1 MAVLKW
7 DAVGERL
14 YETGTDHGVLF
25 LADTTGATDYQPGVS
40 WTGLMKVTESPDGA
54 EETALYADNIKYLSL
69 FSSENFK
76 GTIGAYTYPDE
87 FAMANGEIELKTGI
101 TVHEQ
106 TRVPFAFSYRTKIGN
121 DLENED
127 YGYKI
132 HIVYGAKVQPSE
144 KSYESVNSDPSAL
157 EMEWDFVTSP
167 VEVPGYKPTAHIA
180 IDSTKVTPENMKKIE
195 DALYGTAD
203 KEPGVLMPA
212 DLVALVGT
220 I

>member
-14 YETGTDHGVLF
+14 YETGTDRGVLF
-25 LADTTGATDYQPGVS
+25 LADTTGAKSYQPGVA
-40 WTGLMKVTESPDGA
+40 WTGLMKVTEAPDGA

-87 FAMANGEIELKTGI
+87 FGMANGEVELKTGI

-106 TRVPFAFSYRTKIGN
+106 NRIPFAFSYRTKVGN
-121 DLENED
+121 DVAGED
-127 YGYKI
+127 HGYKI

-144 KSYESVNSDPSAL
+144 KSYESINSDPSAL

-167 VEVPGYKPTAHIA
+167 VEVPGYKPTAHIV
-180 IDSTKVTPENMKKIE
+180 IDSTKVTAANIKKIE
-195 DALYGTAD
+195 DSLYGTAD
-203 KEPGVLMPA
+203 KEAAVLMPA
-212 DLVALVGT
+212 DLVALVGAV
-220 I
+220 